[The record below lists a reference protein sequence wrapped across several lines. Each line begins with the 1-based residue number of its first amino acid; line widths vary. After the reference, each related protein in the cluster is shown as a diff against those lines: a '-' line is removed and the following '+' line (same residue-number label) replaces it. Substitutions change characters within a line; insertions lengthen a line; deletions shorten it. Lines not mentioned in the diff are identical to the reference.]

1 MPAVEGTRALAL
13 ATIWEIPDEL
23 WERVE
28 PVLAERYPVAA
39 TGRARV
45 AERTIAC
52 SRSAA
57 RS

>member
-1 MPAVEGTRALAL
+1 L